1 MALIGRIVIMCA
13 AVALGF
19 LIAKG
24 DVSCSVARGSL
35 LDLKGAVS
43 GTVQWTGQQGAGEA
57 SFTLPQPSWD
67 SSSARATREPTPL
80 GPR

>member
-1 MALIGRIVIMCA
+1 MALIGKFVILCA

-24 DVSCSVARGSL
+24 EVSCSVARGSL
-35 LDLKGAVS
+35 QDLKGAVS
-43 GTVQWTGQQGAGEA
+43 GTVQWRDSGATPV
-57 SFTLPQPSWD
+57 SLPQPNWD
-67 SSSARATREPTPL
+67 SGGYRATREPTPL